1 MRLTFELGDWRNQT
15 VLLHVGGD
23 GPISWRPEW
32 NKKADI
38 PPNSSC
44 LPAFKLGQWLFP
56 AFGLELSIFR
66 QLFLGLE
73 PAGLQMEPHHRPS
86 WVSCLL
92 THPADLRPCWSPK
105 SHKSILYNKS
115 LHTHLYISYWLCVS
129 HSNAVSGHTS
139 RKDHKRES
147 RNVGMWN
154 EMGNE
159 MSACPSLRAHE
170 PREGWVARTFQSGSG
185 SGGQF
190 MWMNICTKER
200 QAHQWRME
208 ELMQHKNV
216 HKWTKE
222 RPKGKFHTPHN
233 FGLLDRPTVVF
244 YAHSSV
250 RESF

>member
-1 MRLTFELGDWRNQT
+1 MRLTFELGDWRNQI
-15 VLLHVGGD
+15 VLNVGGD
-23 GPISWRPEW
+23 WPISWRPEW

-56 AFGLELSIFR
+56 AFGLELLIFR

-73 PAGLQMEPHHRPS
+73 PAGLQMEPHHWPS

-92 THPADLRPCWSPK
+92 THPADLRTCWSPK
-105 SHKSILYNKS
+105 SHESILYNKS
-115 LHTHLYISYWLCVS
+115 LYIHLYISYQFCFS
-129 HSNAVSGHTS
+129 HSNAILGHIS

-159 MSACPSLRAHE
+159 MSACPPPVHVS
-170 PREGWVARTFQSGSG
+170 PWKGWVARTLQSSSGSG
-185 SGGQF
+185 AQD
-190 MWMNICTKER
+190 MWMNIHMNER

-208 ELMQHKNV
+208 ELMQHETV
-216 HKWTKE
+216 HKWTNE
-222 RPKGKFHTPHN
+222 HPKGKFHILHN
-233 FGLLDRPTVVF
+233 FGLLDRPTVGS
-244 YAHSSV
+244 YSHSSA